1 MWPLDAGGEAVH
13 SINSGQW
20 RCALAKWFNG
30 FADRRWSISCCRLS
44 GHSGRING
52 RNLVSV
58 RNLSTLFA
66 CLVFLV
72 AAFALLPERVL
83 AQNSAHCDGYA
94 RDHAQ
99 RNSTGHVAD
108 GAVTGAIGG
117 ALIGGIIG
125 GGGGLAVGA
134 LVGGGTGAIV
144 GSDDKSRH
152 YNSLYHSA
160 YNNCMR
166 G

>member
-1 MWPLDAGGEAVH
+1 
-13 SINSGQW
+13 
-20 RCALAKWFNG
+20 
-30 FADRRWSISCCRLS
+30 
-44 GHSGRING
+44 
-52 RNLVSV
+52 VSV
-58 RNLSTLFA
+58 YNLSSLVTCF
-66 CLVFLV
+66 VFLV
-72 AAFALLPERVL
+72 AGLALQTDHAL

-94 RDHAQ
+94 RDYAQ

-117 ALIGGIIG
+117 GLIGGIIG

-166 G
+166 P